1 VASSAI
7 PLKFDRLKG
16 TESQSAIRRN
26 PLIRFARKL
35 PLKARKAAKPNPS
48 QLSITQANQ
57 SLGSSSRTTV
67 YVALIGVIAVNVM
80 AVAVAIIGAINGP
93 NCDD

>member
-35 PLKARKAAKPNPS
+35 PLKARKAAK
-48 QLSITQANQ
+48 ANQ